1 MSPQGDEN
9 SPHATRGA
17 CAPGTAVPG
26 GGRLEHREVSSFPEV
41 AQPANDHAR
50 VHTQPL
56 PSLLRVAGGAAGNLS
71 VNIRLQ
77 EEEQMTRGRL
87 SGHTSLRCNSKFP
100 GVRHQQ
106 ERK

>member
-17 CAPGTAVPG
+17 WAPGTAVPA
-26 GGRLEHREVSSFPEV
+26 GGRLEQREASSCPEV
-41 AQPANDHAR
+41 TQPANDHAR

-56 PSLLRVAGGAAGNLS
+56 PSLLRVAGGAGGNVSL
-71 VNIRLQ
+71 NIRLQ

-87 SGHTSLRCNSKFP
+87 SGHTSLRYSSKFP

>member
-1 MSPQGDEN
+1 MSSQGDEN

-17 CAPGTAVPG
+17 WAPGTAVPA
-26 GGRLEHREVSSFPEV
+26 GGRLEQREGSSCPEV
-41 AQPANDHAR
+41 TQPANDHAR

-56 PSLLRVAGGAAGNLS
+56 PSLLRVAGGAAGNVSL
-71 VNIRLQ
+71 NIRLQ

-87 SGHTSLRCNSKFP
+87 SGHTSLRYSSKFT
-100 GVRHQQ
+100 GLHNQQ